1 MTGAQYIAEFL
12 SRVGSNRVFLLT
24 GGACAFM
31 IDAVAQ
37 HPGMHYTCFQHE
49 QGAAMAADA
58 LWRVSRK
65 VGVTMATSG
74 PGATNLITGIASSY
88 FDSIPSLHITG
99 QVNQREASAVHGANV
114 RQADFQETKIVDMV
128 KPITKYAVMVTS
140 AAQLRS

>member
-1 MTGAQYIAEFL
+1 MLPTCFRLSATSVLRRRARSDGRKDAMTGAQYIAEFL
-12 SRVGSNRVFLLT
+12 SRVGSDRVFLLT

-49 QGAAMAADA
+49 QAAAMAADA

-65 VGVTMATSG
+65 VGVSIATSG

-88 FDSIPSLHITG
+88 FDS
-99 QVNQREASAVHGANV
+99 
-114 RQADFQETKIVDMV
+114 
-128 KPITKYAVMVTS
+128 
-140 AAQLRS
+140 